1 MTWQDCEVIFS
12 VFQRVREI
20 FGVSDYK
27 EGNLLLYRRLLY
39 YPTIL
44 NSNQGDQ
51 LQYLRHQSYH
61 NET

>member
-1 MTWQDCEVIFS
+1 MIFS